1 MCGLGR
7 PGRLRLLRSS
17 NSPVRVDKA
26 SNRSAARLLTICY
39 LFVTYCFVR
48 LLIPI
53 DGLRF
58 GLGNPHLLSGKMPSM
73 PFPGSWQVRNGR
85 LFLATTEVPPC
96 RIGAVNRRS
105 RLLPPRFSDGSCVD
119 RIEPNSINELS
130 NDFFCLGIVP
140 EIGRAT
146 RSLLPAG
153 PPAA

>member
-17 NSPVRVDKA
+17 NSPVRV
-26 SNRSAARLLTICY
+26 
-39 LFVTYCFVR
+39 VTHCFIG

-130 NDFFCLGIVP
+130 NDFFCLGIVSRNWKSDTVSTSS
-140 EIGRAT
+140 GTSR
-146 RSLLPAG
+146 RYQSL
-153 PPAA
+153 